1 MGIFPSSQNYATT
14 FSTSKSSNFSYAIAI
29 TKLYHTFQTTPS
41 EYGRYSA
48 IAKMATISQAGLTV
62 AVTTLLSNNRVVD
75 LKVRYLVVESSFS
88 YIEIVHLSVNSS
100 SGPVPYGNGQTVYF
114 PTSNLSYPIGGN
126 DYMLRMING
135 LDITE
140 TNSTTE

>member
-1 MGIFPSSQNYATT
+1 
-14 FSTSKSSNFSYAIAI
+14 
-29 TKLYHTFQTTPS
+29 
-41 EYGRYSA
+41 
-48 IAKMATISQAGLTV
+48 MATISQAGLTV

-114 PTSNLSYPIGGN
+114 PTGNLSYPIGGN
-126 DYMLRMING
+126 DDMLRMING

-140 TNSTTE
+140 TNSTTD